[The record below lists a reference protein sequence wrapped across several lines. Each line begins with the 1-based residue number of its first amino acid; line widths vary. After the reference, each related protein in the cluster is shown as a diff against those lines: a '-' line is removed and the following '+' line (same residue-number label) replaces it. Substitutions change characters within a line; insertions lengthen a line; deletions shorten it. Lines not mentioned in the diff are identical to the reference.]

1 MVSAELKRVWYHP
14 LELGLERVVSH
25 HMLVLELELGSSGT
39 AASAITAEPFLQP
52 PHHPHSIS
60 NRLRSNYDK
69 PEEWFSENARLCHAN
84 FCTALVPG

>member
-1 MVSAELKRVWYHP
+1 MCFLPLLSLSWDISKDRDNYLHAIHSVSLIFYKFY
-14 LELGLERVVSH
+14 LFYL
-25 HMLVLELELGSSGT
+25 
-39 AASAITAEPFLQP
+39 AITAEPFLQP

-69 PEEWFSENARLCHAN
+69 PEEWFSENARLCHAD